1 MKHYID
7 ALYDLARAGQTAPFR
22 RTPKSTHDNPLRRL
36 GRAMAALLSRQERVA
51 RIPKVEKTATGAVVL
66 RNPERRQRKQLAA
79 SYRAVTGRPMSGRQ
93 WRRFRRAMNRG
104 ERLGVVA

>member
-1 MKHYID
+1 MTMRTELFFRKE
-7 ALYDLARAGQTAPFR
+7 LDLRF
-22 RTPKSTHDNPLRRL
+22 PKSTHDNPLRRL

-51 RIPKVEKTATGAVVL
+51 RIPKVVQDARGPLAL
-66 RNPERRQRKQLAA
+66 NPGRRQRKQIAA